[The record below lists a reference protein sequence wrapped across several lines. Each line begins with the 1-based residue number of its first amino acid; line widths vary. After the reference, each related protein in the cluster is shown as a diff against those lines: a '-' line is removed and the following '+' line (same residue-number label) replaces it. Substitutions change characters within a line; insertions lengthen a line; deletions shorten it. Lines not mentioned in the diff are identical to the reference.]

1 MSELHSLESLQ
12 ALHSDL
18 LALSESRLSNVER
31 LGIQLEAHIQDF
43 RALLDKKARSEQS
56 RKSLETGIIET
67 MHYHEA
73 QDTDTNIIGKL
84 DIDGGYSVNEEFQQG
99 AKKLAD
105 TLDLD
110 ELVAA
115 RLLLEAQGESESTG
129 RSLLTCSIVR
139 FHQRRKEL
147 LDCIRLV
154 FELAADVDR
163 EENERDGLLHLV
175 DQVVK
180 PENAS
185 NASDSLRFVRRCLT
199 SMGDIK
205 SWLHKLAEIS
215 NTGSVTGQQ
224 SDVME
229 TIEYQ
234 RVSLVK
240 QHELLGVI
248 VFYLVK
254 QNYTVLADFELV
266 LETLKKVDKFDS
278 LLCEQ
283 SAFAPLKLILRR
295 EKFLQLGDYD

>member
-1 MSELHSLESLQ
+1 VH
-12 ALHSDL
+12 
-18 LALSESRLSNVER
+18 
-31 LGIQLEAHIQDF
+31 
-43 RALLDKKARSEQS
+43 
-56 RKSLETGIIET
+56 
-67 MHYHEA
+67 
-73 QDTDTNIIGKL
+73 
-84 DIDGGYSVNEEFQQG
+84 GGYSINEEFQQG

-115 RLLLEAQGESESTG
+115 RFLLESQGEAESTG

-147 LDCIRLV
+147 LDCIRLI
-154 FELAADVDR
+154 FELAADVNR
-163 EENERDGLLHLV
+163 EENERDGLLHLA

-180 PENAS
+180 PQNPSDAS
-185 NASDSLRFVRRCLT
+185 SRFVRRCLT

-215 NTGSVTGQQ
+215 STGSVIGQQ
-224 SDVME
+224 SDVAE

-254 QNYTVLADFELV
+254 QNYTTVADFEFV
-266 LETLKKVDKFDS
+266 VDTLKKVDKFDS

-283 SAFAPLKLILRR
+283 SSLILC
-295 EKFLQLGDYD
+295 

>member
-1 MSELHSLESLQ
+1 MPDQHGLESLQ
-12 ALHSDL
+12 ALHADL

-43 RALLDKKARSEQS
+43 RALLDKRARSEES
-56 RKSLETGIIET
+56 RKSLETGTLEKLRST
-67 MHYHEA
+67 RRRKEA
-73 QDTDTNIIGKL
+73 DINILGQL
-84 DIDGGYSVNEEFQQG
+84 NVDGGYSINDEFQQS

-110 ELVAA
+110 ELTAA
-115 RLLLEAQGESESTG
+115 KLLLEAQGESESTG

-147 LDCIRLV
+147 LDCIRLI
-154 FELAADVDR
+154 FDLAADVNR
-163 EENERDGLLHLV
+163 EENERDGLLHLA

-180 PENAS
+180 PPNSPTAS
-185 NASDSLRFVRRCLT
+185 NDTLRYIRRCLT

-205 SWLHKLAEIS
+205 IWLQKLAEIS

-224 SDVME
+224 SEVLE

-240 QHELLGVI
+240 QHELVGII

-254 QNYTVLADFELV
+254 QNHTILADFELV

-278 LLCEQ
+278 LLCE
-283 SAFAPLKLILRR
+283 
-295 EKFLQLGDYD
+295 

>member
-1 MSELHSLESLQ
+1 M
-12 ALHSDL
+12 
-18 LALSESRLSNVER
+18 
-31 LGIQLEAHIQDF
+31 
-43 RALLDKKARSEQS
+43 
-56 RKSLETGIIET
+56 
-67 MHYHEA
+67 
-73 QDTDTNIIGKL
+73 
-84 DIDGGYSVNEEFQQG
+84 DGGYSINEEFQQG

-110 ELVAA
+110 ELAA
-115 RLLLEAQGESESTG
+115 AQLLLEAQEESEATG

-147 LDCIRLV
+147 LDCIRII

-163 EENERDGLLHLV
+163 EENQRDGLLQLA
-175 DQVVK
+175 DQVVR

-185 NASDSLRFVRRCLT
+185 GASVDTSRYVRRCLT
-199 SMGDIK
+199 GMGDIK

-224 SDVME
+224 SDILE

-254 QNYTVLADFELV
+254 QNYTVVADFELV
-266 LETLKKVDKFDS
+266 LDTLKKVDKFDS
-278 LLCEQ
+278 LLC
-283 SAFAPLKLILRR
+283 K
-295 EKFLQLGDYD
+295 